1 MNLFEEKKETF
12 VDSVWYHD
20 LGRSLRT
27 YPHVIV
33 ILGLIGAA
41 IHTHTHT
48 THLKCINAR
57 MYKTEI
63 LPSNPRLYSLY
74 RLYHHVKSV
83 ACICVSLYAL
93 LSDT

>member
-33 ILGLIGAA
+33 ILGLIGGA
-41 IHTHTHT
+41 IHTHTH
-48 THLKCINAR
+48 HPPE
-57 MYKTEI
+57 MYK
-63 LPSNPRLYSLY
+63 
-74 RLYHHVKSV
+74 
-83 ACICVSLYAL
+83 C
-93 LSDT
+93 